1 MANKWFKS
9 QAKLIFNT
17 DKKVNHAASLLALIK
32 TADSFD
38 CMSAFASESGLELI
52 YDGLVS
58 RLENGLSA
66 RFVLGI
72 DFYQTDPGV
81 LYDLLELSDE
91 FPEFELYMGSFE
103 STTIFHP
110 KLYAFKN
117 KKEDSSLILGS
128 ANLTRGGLSSN
139 HELSALITT
148 EGADLFNSVSKQI
161 SQLIRTG
168 DVVTAKMEL
177 IEEYAAQHREYSFHQ
192 ALGRKRAK
200 LAKPPTVES
209 IDKLRAILDVMRLE
223 PSEENPQISIF
234 EAQVRRRAKDRLAAR
249 TKLETIAAAK
259 TINKSQFLTL
269 YEPLVVDHLWHSGGL
284 HRHREKVSSKAKLF
298 QETLLMIEQVLNDK
312 PDKFVPEVVFGPL
325 IEKFQ
330 DIPQAGINILT
341 EVLHSYD
348 CDNFAIMN
356 QNSVSGLALA
366 NITGFPL
373 HPTKKTVSAE
383 KYVLF
388 CKKCKE
394 VCEAL
399 GLKNFTELD
408 ALLNYAY
415 WS

>member
-1 MANKWFKS
+1 MAGKWFNS
-9 QAKLIFNT
+9 QAKLVINT
-17 DKKVNHAASLLALIK
+17 DNKVNHVASLLTLIK
-32 TADSFD
+32 TACSFD

-52 YDGLVS
+52 YDGLVA
-58 RLENGLSA
+58 RLDNGLSA

-72 DFYQTDPGV
+72 DFYQTDPAV

-91 FPEFELYMGSFE
+91 YSALELYMSSAE

-110 KLYAFKN
+110 KVYAFEN
-117 KKEDSSLILGS
+117 KKGDSSVILGS

-139 HELSALITT
+139 HELSAFLTAD
-148 EGADLFNSVSKQI
+148 GADLFNSVSKEI
-161 SQLIRTG
+161 NQLIRSG
-168 DVVTAKMEL
+168 EVVAAKMEL

-209 IDKLRAILDVMRLE
+209 MDKLKAILDVMKLE
-223 PSEENPQISIF
+223 PSEENPQISVF
-234 EAQVRRRAKDRLAAR
+234 EAQVWRRAKDRLEAR
-249 TKLETIAAAK
+249 SKLESIAAAQ
-259 TINKSQFLTL
+259 TLNKSQFLAL
-269 YEPLVVDHLWHSGGL
+269 YEPLVVEHLWHSGGL
-284 HRHREKVSSKAKLF
+284 HRHREKVASKAKLF
-298 QETLLMIEQVLNDK
+298 QEALLMIEQVLDNM
-312 PDKFVPEVVFGPL
+312 PEKFVPEVVFGPL
-325 IEKFQ
+325 IEKFK

-366 NITGFPL
+366 NIIGFPL
-373 HPTKKTVSAE
+373 RPTKKTVSAE

-399 GLKNFTELD
+399 GLKNFSELD